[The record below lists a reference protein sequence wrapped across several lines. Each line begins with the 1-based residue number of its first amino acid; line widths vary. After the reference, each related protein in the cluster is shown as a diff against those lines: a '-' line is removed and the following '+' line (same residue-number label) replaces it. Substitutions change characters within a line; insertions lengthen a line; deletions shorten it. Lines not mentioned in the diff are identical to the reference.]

1 MTLYTF
7 MRPSSTPPSRS
18 RLARASLRIED
29 RSRYAHGTI
38 LSAALLLRHSL
49 GLEEEATAVERAV
62 DDVIAG
68 GARTADIAS
77 PIERPLSTS
86 ELGRPVRTALGEETA
101 VERAS

>member
-1 MTLYTF
+1 MCFAALIWNTF
-7 MRPSSTPPSRS
+7 SWGAI
-18 RLARASLRIED
+18 LLVHLDED